1 MAMAKNFNDL
11 PAPVQSGLFALIA
24 VVLAGAI
31 FYFYA
36 LPVHERRDSLQK
48 QVERLKAENKRNRV
62 VERERTEY
70 LNRIVQLEKELETAG
85 SIVPGEQ
92 ATDDFLRMVFADARA
107 SEVNI
112 RTFIPQSLVQKDI
125 YTEMPFN
132 LRLDGTYYGLLD
144 FFDRLAHEQ
153 RIISVSGLSL
163 GAPLGG
169 GMGSF
174 KVHAGETV
182 GADCMLTSYFSAA
195 STAALASKSGSRAA
209 P

>member
-1 MAMAKNFNDL
+1 MAKNFNEL
-11 PAPVQSGLFALIA
+11 PMAVQSGVFVLIA
-24 VVLAGAI
+24 LVLAGAV
-31 FYFYA
+31 FYFYVF
-36 LPVHERRDSLQK
+36 PVLARRDSLRA
-48 QVERLKAENKRNRV
+48 QVDRLKAENKRNRV
-62 VERERTEY
+62 IERERTEY
-70 LNRIVQLEKELETAG
+70 LERIAQLEKQLETLS
-85 SIVPGEQ
+85 SIVPPEQ

-112 RTFIPQSLVQKDI
+112 RTFVPQSLVQKDI

-153 RIISVSGLSL
+153 RIVSVSSLSL
-163 GAPLGG
+163 GSPEGG

-174 KVHAGETV
+174 KTHPGETV
-182 GADCMLTSYFSAA
+182 GADCVLTSYFSGVSPATPA
-195 STAALASKSGSRAA
+195 GRGGSRAA